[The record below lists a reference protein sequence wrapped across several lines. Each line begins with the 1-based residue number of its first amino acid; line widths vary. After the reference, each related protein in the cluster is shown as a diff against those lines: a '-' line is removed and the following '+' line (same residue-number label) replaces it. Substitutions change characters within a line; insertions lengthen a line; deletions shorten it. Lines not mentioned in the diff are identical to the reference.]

1 MGNPTLHLEPLVANS
16 FRAYLDDDPDLV
28 FTVRE
33 TTDGWK
39 TEGHPAYDG
48 LLCTSKAELVA
59 KIEGRD
65 ER

>member
-1 MGNPTLHLEPLVANS
+1 MDNPTLHLTWLTSSS
-16 FRAYLDDDPDLV
+16 FHAYLDDDPGLV
-28 FTVRE
+28 FNVRE

-48 LLCTSKAELVA
+48 LLCASKDELVA

-65 ER
+65 